1 MVFVRA
7 IVSAYEKQ
15 GRDPGSA
22 LASARITSTQLR
34 RPQGRIDAGQL
45 ESLSSVAMQELDDEA
60 LGWFSRRLPWGTY
73 GMLCRASLGAP
84 TLASALRRW
93 CRHHRLVT
101 EDVRLTLTPEAGGA
115 RLTVEER
122 RAPGKLG
129 PSASA
134 AEVREFCLLT
144 TLRYVLGYA
153 CWLVDSRLPLR
164 DVTFPFAA
172 PRHERVYP
180 LLFFQGP
187 VRFGAKSA
195 SMLRRRALPGD
206 RAAARRARARPRCC
220 DARCRSPCGPTSTI
234 ASSSTACG
242 SSWPSAGAPVD
253 RRAWRWRPRCTCR
266 CDRCTG
272 SSRAR
277 GRRCRRLKDEVRQ
290 RKATELLRRTTLPI
304 KQVALAAGFASEK
317 SFARAFRGWTGR
329 VAERAP
335 RQGRAL
341 A

>member
-180 LLFFQGP
+180 LLFQGP
-187 VRFGAKSA
+187 VRFGATSA
-195 SMLRRRALPGD
+195 SMLLDARYLPLAPRRDEHALAKMLRRALPLTVRPYQHD
-206 RAAARRARARPRCC
+206 RFLVERVRQQLAEP
-220 DARCRSPCGPTSTI
+220 G
-234 ASSSTACG
+234 ASSTGVALAATLHLSLRSLHRQLARE
-242 SSWPSAGAPVD
+242 GASLQ
-253 RRAWRWRPRCTCR
+253 T
-266 CDRCTG
+266 
-272 SSRAR
+272 
-277 GRRCRRLKDEVRQ
+277 LKDEVRQ

-317 SFARAFRGWTGR
+317 SFARAFRGWTGESPSEHR
-329 VAERAP
+329 
-335 RQGRAL
+335 GKGTL